1 MEEEESE
8 EEEAAMEGR
17 KRKRQSKVKTILSE
31 SMSKKKP
38 MTAITRP
45 AGRKSRR
52 MGSSWRIKGN
62 NSRKMFLVATI
73 TKEISE
79 KNYCLLP
86 NFSLN
91 PEL

>member
-17 KRKRQSKVKTILSE
+17 NRKMRIILSE

-52 MGSSWRIKGN
+52 MGS
-62 NSRKMFLVATI
+62 
-73 TKEISE
+73 
-79 KNYCLLP
+79 
-86 NFSLN
+86 
-91 PEL
+91 